1 MPSSSVN
8 KFKALVIKFKLVF
21 CSDVM
26 FQCDVKSEEY
36 KVQAEKWSIYVQGP
50 QERTVSFP

>member
-1 MPSSSVN
+1 MSSSSVN

-26 FQCDVKSEEY
+26 FQCDVMPKGN
-36 KVQAEKWSIYVQGP
+36 KVQAEK
-50 QERTVSFP
+50 